1 MATLD
6 GKVAIVT
13 GGNSGI
19 GAAIA
24 QLFASKGAS
33 VVIAARRVAEG
44 EVVAGRIGPAASFF
58 PTDVTEERDVAAL
71 VRHAVE
77 RFGRLD
83 CLVNNAGNP
92 GVMGGIA
99 ETEVAHWDSVFAV
112 HVRGVMLG
120 MKHAAPLMTAQGSGS
135 IITIASTSG
144 HRAGFSAHSYS
155 AAKAALIHLTRS
167 VAAELSA
174 WNVRVNS
181 ISPGPIL
188 TGIFAKAAGQS
199 GAAADRTAETVRGV
213 FERLLPR
220 VQPMPRPGLPEDIA
234 RVAAFLASDAAG
246 FVTGQ
251 DIAVDGG
258 LTTGRPYAVGIAD
271 RVEIAQ
277 ALGGG

>member
-1 MATLD
+1 M
-6 GKVAIVT
+6 
-13 GGNSGI
+13 
-19 GAAIA
+19 
-24 QLFASKGAS
+24 
-33 VVIAARRVAEG
+33 
-44 EVVAGRIGPAASFF
+44 
-58 PTDVTEERDVAAL
+58 
-71 VRHAVE
+71 
-77 RFGRLD
+77 
-83 CLVNNAGNP
+83 NNAGNP
-92 GVMGGIA
+92 GVMSGIA
-99 ETEVAHWDSVFAV
+99 ETEAAHWDSVFAV

-120 MKHAAPLMTAQGSGS
+120 MKHAAPLMTEQRSGS

-174 WNVRVNS
+174 WN
-181 ISPGPIL
+181 
-188 TGIFAKAAGQS
+188 GIFAKAAGQR

-258 LTTGRPYAVGIAD
+258 LTTGRPYAVGMAD
-271 RVEIAQ
+271 RVEIAR

>member
-1 MATLD
+1 
-6 GKVAIVT
+6 
-13 GGNSGI
+13 
-19 GAAIA
+19 
-24 QLFASKGAS
+24 
-33 VVIAARRVAEG
+33 
-44 EVVAGRIGPAASFF
+44 
-58 PTDVTEERDVAAL
+58 
-71 VRHAVE
+71 
-77 RFGRLD
+77 
-83 CLVNNAGNP
+83 
-92 GVMGGIA
+92 
-99 ETEVAHWDSVFAV
+99 
-112 HVRGVMLG
+112 MLG
-120 MKHAAPLMTAQGSGS
+120 MKHAAPHMTAQGSGS

-181 ISPGPIL
+181 VSPGPIL
-188 TGIFAKAAGQS
+188 TGIFAKAAGQN

-213 FERLLPR
+213 FERLPPR

-258 LTTGRPYAVGIAD
+258 LTTGRHRARKSEDHHRCRPASDWQAGSLQLDVRDRMDIRTCPVGVHGEPGQRGIPDVEQYGGRRGEFWTAERAIAARLG
-271 RVEIAQ
+271 RVGA
-277 ALGGG
+277 